1 MARARSATRRRWR
14 CCEQGFLPD
23 VISSDIHVV
32 SIDGPAYDLLTTMS
46 KFLALGVP
54 FTEVIRATTV
64 NPASAVRL
72 QDRGTFRPGLLG
84 DATVLTLE
92 QGRFV
97 FEDVLGEKL
106 NAEQQLACRGI
117 VLGGRW
123 WHG

>member
-1 MARARSATRRRWR
+1 M
-14 CCEQGFLPD
+14 
-23 VISSDIHVV
+23 

-46 KFLALGVP
+46 KFLALGIPLV
-54 FTEVIRATTV
+54 EVIRATTV
-64 NPASAVRL
+64 NPARAVSL
-72 QDRGTFRPGLLG
+72 QDRGTLRPGLLG

-97 FEDVLGEKL
+97 FQDVLGEEL
-106 NAEQQLACRGI
+106 HSEQKLACRGI

>member
-1 MARARSATRRRWR
+1 MAMLK
-14 CCEQGFLPD
+14 QDFLPD

-46 KFLALGVP
+46 KFLVLGVP
-54 FTEVIRATTV
+54 LVEVIRATTI
-64 NPASAVRL
+64 NPVRAVRL
-72 QDRGTFRPGLLG
+72 ADRGTLRPGLLG

-92 QGRFV
+92 QGHFV
-97 FEDVLGEKL
+97 LEDVLGEKL
-106 NAEQQLACRGI
+106 HAERRLACRGI